1 VGWQWVGW
9 FGVEELFSLER
20 NGLDVRVLPA
30 TGITGIVLRKGP
42 PKDAFGG
49 LNVVFIRVLPAT
61 GITGIVLR
69 KAPPKDAF
77 GGTNGVIAIIS
88 TIRSRQFCVIEART
102 VGQEEFGR

>member
-1 VGWQWVGW
+1 MGWQWVGW
-9 FGVEELFSLER
+9 FRVEELSPLER
-20 NGLDVRVLPA
+20 NGL
-30 TGITGIVLRKGP
+30 I
-42 PKDAFGG
+42 
-49 LNVVFIRVLPAT
+49 IRVLPAT

-77 GGTNGVIAIIS
+77 GGTNGVIAMIS

>member
-1 VGWQWVGW
+1 VGRQRVGW
-9 FGVEELFSLER
+9 FRVEELFSLER
-20 NGLDVRVLPA
+20 NGLIITVLPA
-30 TGITGIVLRKGP
+30 TDITGIVLRKVP
-42 PKDAFGG
+42 PKDTFGG
-49 LNVVFIRVLPAT
+49 LNGVVIRVLPAT

-77 GGTNGVIAIIS
+77 GGTNGEIAIIS

>member
-1 VGWQWVGW
+1 MGWQWVGW

-20 NGLDVRVLPA
+20 NGLDV
-30 TGITGIVLRKGP
+30 
-42 PKDAFGG
+42 
-49 LNVVFIRVLPAT
+49 RVLPAT